1 MAAWAKPVVRR
12 PEAAPRVTKALLK
25 SYAAATRSADPSF
38 LDAELMASVAAA
50 TRRSPAGG
58 NGTGGSHS

>member
-1 MAAWAKPVVRR
+1 MSLLDIVAVPDPDVRVLVLGGCGAR
-12 PEAAPRVTKALLK
+12 
-25 SYAAATRSADPSF
+25 RSPPGRSRW
-38 LDAELMASVAAA
+38 SA